1 MMNTCLGKVDVR
13 EGVDVH
19 RDWFSVPRLHDEI
32 VGRTRF
38 TLAKDCLKV
47 DHLRLFAEA
56 EDDMD
61 FVPCL
66 KMYS

>member
-32 VGRTRF
+32 VGRTLF

-66 KMYS
+66 KI